1 MKILAIETSCDETS
15 LALLEC
21 SGPISRPKFKILKHF
36 IASQIKIHEP
46 FGGVV
51 PNLAKREHLINLPVL
66 YKKIFGKPDAEKRLW
81 KQIKFIAVTSGPG
94 LEPALWT
101 GIEFA
106 KSLGKTHKVPVYGA
120 NHMEGHLW
128 SFLASKSGEAA
139 VKAGLKKQ
147 FPAVALLVSGGHTI
161 LLKMAAIDKWKKL
174 GETRDDAV
182 GEAFD
187 KVARILK
194 LPYPGG
200 PQIEKLA
207 KIGNADAIPFPRP
220 MIHDKNYDFS
230 YSGLKTSVLYYLRD
244 NSQAK
249 SEDIA
254 ASFQKAAVEVLVFK
268 TTKAAK
274 EFGAKSIIIAGGVA
288 SSKYLRAALQAKA
301 KELKIKLFVPEFKLN
316 TDNAGMIGIA
326 GYMNF
331 LRGKK
336 HSLKANGA
344 MEV

>member
-1 MKILAIETSCDETS
+1 MKMLAIETSCDETS

-21 SGPISRPKFKILKHF
+21 SGPISRPQFKILKHF

-51 PNLAKREHLINLPVL
+51 PNLAKREHLINLPIL
-66 YKKIFGKPDAEKRLW
+66 YKKIFGNKANEKRLL

-106 KSLGKTHKVPVYGA
+106 KKLGKDHKIPVYGA

-128 SFLASKSGEAA
+128 SFLASKNGRAA
-139 VKAGLKKQ
+139 IKTGLKKQ
-147 FPAVALLVSGGHTI
+147 FPAIALLVSGGHTI
-161 LLKMAAIDKWKKL
+161 LLKMTAIDKWKKL

-207 KIGNADAIPFPRP
+207 KSGNADAIPFPRP

-244 NSQAK
+244 NPQSK
-249 SEDIA
+249 PEDIA
-254 ASFQKAAVEVLVFK
+254 ASFQKAAVEVLVSK
-268 TTKAAK
+268 TAKAAK

>member
-1 MKILAIETSCDETS
+1 MLILAIETSCDETS

-21 SGPISRPKFKILKHF
+21 SGPISRPQFKILKHH

-51 PNLAKREHLINLPVL
+51 PNLAKREHLINLPIL
-66 YKKIFGKPDAEKRLW
+66 YKKIVGDSKSEEKLW
-81 KQIKFIAVTSGPG
+81 KKIKFVAVTSGPG

-106 KSLGKTHKVPVYGA
+106 KELGKRRKVPVFGA

-128 SFLASKSGEAA
+128 SFLASKNGRMA
-139 VKAGLKKQ
+139 VKNGLKKQ

-161 LLKMAAIDKWKKL
+161 LLKMTAIDKWKKL

-207 KIGNADAIPFPRP
+207 KTGNENAITFPSP
-220 MIHDKNYDFS
+220 MIHDKNFDFS
-230 YSGLKTSVLYYLRD
+230 YSGLKTAVLYFMRD
-244 NSQAK
+244 NPAAK
-249 SEDIA
+249 PEDVA
-254 ASFQKAAVEVLVFK
+254 ASFQKAAVDVLISK
-268 TTKAAK
+268 TAKAVK
-274 EFGAKSIIIAGGVA
+274 ESGAKSIILAGGVA
-288 SSKYLRAALQAKA
+288 SSKYLKKNLQKRAR
-301 KELKIKLFVPEFKLN
+301 ELKVKMFVPEFRLN

>member
-1 MKILAIETSCDETS
+1 MIILAIETSCDETS

-21 SGPISRPKFKILKHF
+21 SGPISRPRFKILKHH

-51 PNLAKREHLINLPVL
+51 PNLAKREHLINLPIL
-66 YKKIFGKPDAEKRLW
+66 YKKIVGDIKSEEKLW
-81 KQIKFIAVTSGPG
+81 KKIKFIAVTSGPG

-106 KSLGKTHKVPVYGA
+106 KELGKRRQVAVYGV

-128 SFLASKSGEAA
+128 SFLASKNGRMA
-139 VKAGLKKQ
+139 VKAGLSKQ

-161 LLKMAAIDKWKKL
+161 LLKMTAIDKWKKL

-207 KIGNADAIPFPRP
+207 RLGDENSIIFPRP

-244 NSQAK
+244 NPQSK
-249 SEDIA
+249 PENIA
-254 ASFQKAAVEVLVFK
+254 ASFQKAAVDVLIA
-268 TTKAAK
+268 KAARAVK
-274 EFGAKSIIIAGGVA
+274 ESGAKSIILAGGVA
-288 SSKYLRAALQAKA
+288 SSKYLKKNLQKKA
-301 KELKIKLFVPEFKLN
+301 RELKVKVFVPEFRLN